1 MSHLRAVAIDRLD
14 GRSNIQFFGLEN
26 LQDRHVGQRPL
37 QVVRRQSVGTDA
49 SVLWRANAVE
59 GIRVGTGWQLLDPNR
74 SYSCV
79 PMHSMETV
87 DVTPLHIE
95 TLNEIPG
102 SAALLSRVWHRAVG
116 VQPQ

>member
-1 MSHLRAVAIDRLD
+1 
-14 GRSNIQFFGLEN
+14 
-26 LQDRHVGQRPL
+26 
-37 QVVRRQSVGTDA
+37 
-49 SVLWRANAVE
+49 
-59 GIRVGTGWQLLDPNR
+59 
-74 SYSCV
+74 
-79 PMHSMETV
+79 V